1 MADTGI
7 DRIAADNTDTAI
19 VTPKG
24 EIRVSVR
31 SLVEFILRH
40 GDIDN
45 RHNGAPENAMQEG
58 SRIHRMIQKRMG
70 ADYEAEVFL
79 RYTYPTDKYVLTV
92 EGRADGI
99 IDNSDGIV
107 IDEIKGTYRDLSK
120 MKEPAPLHVAQAKCY
135 AYMYGLQR
143 ECRELRVR
151 MTYCNIESEELRYFY
166 IDYAFDE
173 LAAWFEELILSYRKW
188 ADYTWEWKELRQH
201 SIEVLDFPFDYREG
215 QKELV
220 THVYSTIYH
229 QKKLF
234 LEAPTGIGKTISTIF
249 PSVKAMGKGMGEK
262 IFYLTAK
269 TITRTVAEDT
279 FGILR
284 EKGLKFKSVILTAK
298 EKICFMEETECNPES
313 CPYAK
318 GHYDRINEAMY
329 ALLTKEESFTREKI
343 EEYAIRYQVC
353 PFEFCL
359 DMSVF
364 ADGIIC
370 DYNYLFDPHVYLKRF
385 FGEGNGGDYLFLIDE
400 AHNLLER
407 GREMYS
413 ASLLKEDFMELK
425 RKIKQTVVSELSES
439 QNKSQVSGQMTLDMT
454 DSSLTA
460 SESKEMENTDLKE
473 SGDMMYDNEDTVY
486 FSRKKKRHLY
496 GKSLLVREG
505 YGELM
510 IQQLEACNKELL
522 DLKRECE
529 NYVLVDDIDAFT
541 NRLLRL
547 YAIMSDYLE
556 EQEEIKL
563 PVREDILDFYF
574 DVGHFLETYEVVDE
588 NYVKYTQLGE
598 DGTFMIKLFCVNP
611 RENLKECMM
620 RGRSSILFS
629 ATFLPIQYY
638 KELLGGEPEDYEV
651 YAKSIFNPEKR
662 ALFIANDVTSKY
674 TRRSE
679 DEYYRIARYIDEIV
693 RMRNGNYMVFCPS
706 YSFLHTVYDI
716 YLECFAGEDK
726 ECIIQ
731 QDYMNEEEREAFLNR
746 FRGNECCDLGASI
759 NMNIE
764 EEDESTLI
772 GFCIMGGIFG
782 EGIDL
787 KNDSL
792 IGAVI
797 VGTGLPQV
805 CNERE
810 ILKGYFDENGS
821 NGFDYAYR
829 YPGMNKVL
837 QAAGRVI
844 RTADDLGI
852 VALLDERFLQFY
864 YRKMFPREW
873 NNFETVSVDTIAK
886 RVEKFW
892 DSWL

>member
-31 SLVEFILRH
+31 NLVEFILRH

-166 IDYAFDE
+166 LDYAFDE

-201 SIEVLDFPFDYREG
+201 SIEALDFPFDYREG

-234 LEAPTGIGKTISTIF
+234 LEAPTGVGKTISTIF

-298 EKICFMEETECNPES
+298 EKICFMEETECNPDN

-359 DMSVF
+359 DMSLF

-425 RKIKQTVVSELSES
+425 RAIKQTVVSELSES

-460 SESKEMENTDLKE
+460 SESKEMENTGLKE
-473 SGDMMYDNEDTVY
+473 SGNMMDDNEDTVY
-486 FSRKKKRHLY
+486 FSRKKKRHPD

-522 DLKRECE
+522 GLKRECE
-529 NYVLVDDIDAFT
+529 NYVLVDDIDGFT

-547 YAIMSDYLE
+547 YAIMGDYLE

-679 DEYYRIARYIDEIV
+679 DEYHRIARYIDEIV
-693 RMRNGNYMVFCPS
+693 RMRHGNYMVFCPS

-716 YLECFAGEDK
+716 YVECFAGEDK

-746 FRGNECCDLGASI
+746 FRGNEHCDLEASI
-759 NMNIE
+759 NMEIE
-764 EEDESTLI
+764 EEEESTLI

-821 NGFDYAYR
+821 SGFDYAYR

-873 NNFETVSVDTIAK
+873 DNFETVSVDTVAK

>member
-1 MADTGI
+1 MADTQI
-7 DRIAADNTDTAI
+7 ERIAADNTDTAV

-31 SLVEFILRH
+31 ALVEFILRH

-45 RHNGAPENAMQEG
+45 RHNIAPENAMQEG

-70 ADYEAEVFL
+70 ADYEAEVSL
-79 RYTYPTDKYVLTV
+79 RYTHPTDKYVLTV

-99 IDNSDGIV
+99 IDNNDGIV
-107 IDEIKGTYRDLSK
+107 IDEIKGTYRDLMK
-120 MKEPAPLHVAQAKCY
+120 LKEPAPLHVAQAKCY

-143 ECRELRVR
+143 EYRGRELRVR
-151 MTYCNIESEELRYFY
+151 MTYCNIETEELKYFY
-166 IDYAFDE
+166 LDYT
-173 LAAWFEELILSYRKW
+173 FEELEEWFEKLIQAYRKW
-188 ADYTWEWKELRQH
+188 ADYTWEWKEKRQR
-201 SIEVLDFPFDYREG
+201 SIEGLEFPFAYRDG
-215 QKELV
+215 QRELV
-220 THVYSTIYH
+220 THVYNTIYH
-229 QKKLF
+229 KKKLF
-234 LEAPTGIGKTISTIF
+234 LEAPTGVGKTISTIF
-249 PSVKAMGKGMGEK
+249 PAVKAMGRGMGEK

-279 FGILR
+279 FEILR
-284 EKGLKFKSVILTAK
+284 GKGLRFKSVILTAK
-298 EKICFMEETECNPES
+298 EKICFMEETQCNPEN
-313 CPYAK
+313 CPYAR
-318 GHYDRINEAMY
+318 GHFDRVNEAMY
-329 ALLTKEESFTREKI
+329 ALLVNEESFTREKI
-343 EEYAIRYQVC
+343 EEYAVKYQVC

-359 DMSVF
+359 DMSLF

-385 FGEGNGGDYLFLIDE
+385 FGDGIGGDYLFLIDE

-413 ASLLKEDFMELK
+413 ASLLKEDFLELK
-425 RKIKQTVVSELSES
+425 RAIKQTVMSELDE
-439 QNKSQVSGQMTLDMT
+439 NRDKSQVDGQMTFNMT
-454 DSSLTA
+454 SLSLTE
-460 SESKEMENTDLKE
+460 SESDSGLE
-473 SGDMMYDNEDTVY
+473 SRSVSDGRSGAD
-486 FSRKKKRHLY
+486 SGKKKRLR
-496 GKSLLVREG
+496 GAKSLLVREG
-505 YGELM
+505 YGERM
-510 IQQLEACNKELL
+510 IQQLEACNGELL
-522 DLKRECE
+522 ELKRQCE
-529 NYVLVDDIDAFT
+529 NYVLVEEIDGFT
-541 NRLLRL
+541 NRLNRL
-547 YAIMSDYLE
+547 YAVMSDYLG
-556 EQEEIKL
+556 EQEETEL

-574 DVGHFLETYEVVDE
+574 EAGHFLETYELLDE
-588 NYVKYTQLGE
+588 HYVKYTQLGE
-598 DGTFMIKLFCVNP
+598 DGSFMLKLFCVNP
-611 RENLKECMM
+611 GKNLRECMM
-620 RGRSSILFS
+620 RGRSAILFS

-679 DEYYRIARYIDEIV
+679 EEYHRIARYIDEIV
-693 RMRNGNYMVFCPS
+693 RMRHGNYMVFCPS
-706 YSFLHTVYDI
+706 YSFLHTVYDT
-716 YLECFAGEDK
+716 YVECFGDEDK

-731 QDYMNEEEREAFLNR
+731 QDSMSEEEREAFLNR
-746 FRGNECCDLGASI
+746 FRGNEHCDLGSAI
-759 NMNIE
+759 NMDIE
-764 EEDESTLI
+764 EEDDTTLI
-772 GFCIMGGIFG
+772 GFCVMGGIFS

-810 ILKGYFDENGS
+810 ILKGYFDERGG

-844 RTADDLGI
+844 RTADDLGV

-873 NNFETVSVDTIAK
+873 ELFETVSVETVAK
-886 RVEKFW
+886 RVERFW